1 MTWIARFC
9 AVGLILVCVIV
20 SACEKNETVCEPST
34 QLFVEKFRQGA
45 FPSESYSRCQDA
57 TLSQNSAN
65 NNYGSSFNVI
75 VGNHTASHFHTV
87 IRIEIA
93 GMLPASVVI
102 ERAFLTLFCFDL
114 AGSLSIE
121 ARSVAHDWVEL
132 DVSWNDRTGAIPWN
146 TPGGDYS
153 QEIVGSVRPS
163 DQFMTIDIGLST
175 ALVKKW
181 LQDPN
186 ENLGIMLI
194 PVSGAPETGYA
205 AFISSEESNVALRPM
220 LTVVYSIP

>member
-1 MTWIARFC
+1 MDCPVLRDRSDTRMHHCPGLRKERDGLRTVYA
-9 AVGLILVCVIV
+9 AVC
-20 SACEKNETVCEPST
+20 
-34 QLFVEKFRQGA
+34 R
-45 FPSESYSRCQDA
+45 
-57 TLSQNSAN
+57 
-65 NNYGSSFNVI
+65 
-75 VGNHTASHFHTV
+75 
-87 IRIEIA
+87 EI
-93 GMLPASVVI
+93 PASVVI

-114 AGSLSIE
+114 AGSISIE
-121 ARSVAHDWVEL
+121 ARSVAQDWVEL
-132 DVSWNDRTGAIPWN
+132 DVSWNDRTGVIPWN

-163 DQFMTIDIGLST
+163 EQFMTIDIGLST
-175 ALVKKW
+175 VLVKKW

-205 AFISSEESNVALRPM
+205 AFMSSEESNVALRPM